1 MSDQDLSARVK
12 ALEVRMEALLDELDE
27 RIVVAAH
34 TLRDDKSF
42 IRPFWQGGADH
53 MGDHLLTKAGRHI
66 VLWLLT
72 AGIGAL
78 LLWAGS
84 TRFWA

>member
-42 IRPFWQGGADH
+42 IQPFWQGGADH
-53 MGDHLLTKAGRHI
+53 MGDHLLTKAGRRI